1 MFAALVCHVIDLRR
15 SEGTLTEKKN
25 EISDAVPVLEEAL
38 HVEKTEREVDRILI
52 KKSVRERTEYA
63 DLELRSGEATIER
76 VPVNRIVDAPQPI
89 REDGDTTI
97 VPIVEE
103 IMVVEKRLFL
113 KEEIRIRRQER
124 VQHVRQ
130 PVLLRSEEVSLERQP
145 DANQNLNPEKD

>member
-1 MFAALVCHVIDLRR
+1 LA
-15 SEGTLTEKKN
+15 EKN
-25 EISDAVPVLEEAL
+25 EVPDAVLVFEETL
-38 HVEKTEREVDRILI
+38 QVEKAEREVDRILI
-52 KKSVRERTEYA
+52 TKSVRERTEYA
-63 DLELRSGEATIER
+63 DLELRSGQATIER

-130 PVLLRSEEVSLERQP
+130 PVRLRSEEVSLERQP
-145 DANQNLNPEKD
+145 DANPNLNPEKD